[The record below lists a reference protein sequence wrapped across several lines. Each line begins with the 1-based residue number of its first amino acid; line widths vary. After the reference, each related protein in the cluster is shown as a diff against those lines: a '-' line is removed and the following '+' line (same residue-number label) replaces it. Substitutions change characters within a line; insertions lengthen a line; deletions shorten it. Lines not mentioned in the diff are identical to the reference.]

1 MNMANK
7 LKINEEKYV
16 TLVEPSLKEARMRKR
31 NNIEINQFL
40 LNSKYLNLGSRSEE
54 RRVGKECMAN

>member
-1 MNMANK
+1 MANK

-40 LNSKYLNLGSRSEE
+40 LNSKYLNLGLR
-54 RRVGKECMAN
+54 